1 MPGSPAI
8 PAMLRLGMVTR
19 AGVAK
24 RLGLSIASVRRME
37 GRELHPWTDE
47 RGVHQ
52 FDASEVEQLVRG
64 DRTRSKNEEG
74 APFADE
80 ERNFTQRGVQRLENE
95 LTEARE
101 ALSAASGRSAE
112 LASQN
117 EELRTTAIEALELV
131 EVVLGSATPY
141 AVHHCLYDLRR
152 RR

>member
-37 GRELHPWTDE
+37 GRELHPW

-52 FDASEVEQLVRG
+52 FDASEVEQLARG
-64 DRTRSKNEEG
+64 DRARSSNEES
-74 APFADE
+74 ASFADDG
-80 ERNFTQRGVQRLENE
+80 RRATQYGVQRLESE
-95 LTEARE
+95 LAEARE
-101 ALSAASGRSAE
+101 ALDAASARSARLE
-112 LASQN
+112 SENQ
-117 EELRTTAIEALELV
+117 EMRTTAIEALELV